1 MADETA
7 KDVAPVNGADVLRVM
22 LTKPVMAHGD
32 EIKEL
37 VFREPTG
44 GDIALCGCPVTIH
57 MLGQA
62 EPRVI
67 YDSQA
72 MEAMMSRL
80 SAVPPSTIKNL
91 AAADWMAGCYLL
103 SRFFMPS

>member
-1 MADETA
+1 MAEEVREVKTA
-7 KDVAPVNGADVLRVM
+7 NGADVLKIV
-22 LTKPVMAHGD
+22 LTKPVMASGD

-44 GDIALCGCPVTIH
+44 GDIATCGCPVTIH

-67 YDSQA
+67 YDSLA

-80 SAVPPSTIKNL
+80 AAVPPSTIKAL
-91 AAADWMAGCYLL
+91 DARDWMSGCYLL